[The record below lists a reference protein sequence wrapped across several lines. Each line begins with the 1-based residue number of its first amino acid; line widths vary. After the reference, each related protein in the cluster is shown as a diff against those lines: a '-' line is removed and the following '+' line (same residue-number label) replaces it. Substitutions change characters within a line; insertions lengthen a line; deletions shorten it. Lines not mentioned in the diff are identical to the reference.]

1 MDQQRFWEL
10 VSLKLSGEATS
21 EELRELDGLK
31 QQYPE
36 TALKLD
42 IIFGIWK
49 ENPPHREPALP
60 FSDHLVRLKQAEE
73 LSKEMLPADTQA
85 VITLPRR
92 KSKKRLFYY
101 LAAAGSVII
110 LFLSWTYFYNG
121 AHHIESRKNNVANI
135 IATQRGSRTTVQL
148 SDGTKVW
155 LNADSKIYYDEP
167 FKSNVRE
174 VQLEGEA
181 FFDVKKDSSRPFI
194 IHTSVID
201 IKVLGTTFNV
211 KSYKNESETE
221 TALISGRVEVSIKG
235 SPEKKIILRPN
246 EKLIVKHPS
255 SPDTVENSKETGNAL
270 LVVKALRKDPV
281 YKNSPELLWMDNKLV
296 FDGETL
302 EGVCKKLERWYNVKI
317 TIQDETLKRGAY
329 TAIFD
334 GETLQ
339 NVLTALKL
347 ADGIDFSIHNNEV
360 LIFTKK

>member
-10 VSLKLSGEATS
+10 VSLKLSGEAAD
-21 EELRELDGLK
+21 EELLELDRLK

-49 ENPPHREPALP
+49 ENSPPREPALS
-60 FSDHLVRLKQAEE
+60 FSAHLARLKQAEVLPE
-73 LSKEMLPADTQA
+73 EIQPAGEQAPVMLPVAK
-85 VITLPRR
+85 I
-92 KSKKRLFYY
+92 KKRWFYY

-110 LFLSWTYFYNG
+110 FFLGWIYFYNG
-121 AHHIESRKNNVANI
+121 THHIEGKNKVANI

-155 LNADSKIYYDEP
+155 LNADSKIYYDEA

-201 IKVLGTTFNV
+201 IKVLGTRFNV
-211 KSYKNESETE
+211 KSYKNENETE
-221 TALISGRVEVSIKG
+221 TALISGRVEISIKG

-246 EKLIVKHPS
+246 EKLIVKHPAS
-255 SPDTVENSKETGNAL
+255 SGTVESGNAL
-270 LVVKALRKDPV
+270 LVVKALRKNPV
-281 YKNSPELLWMDNKLV
+281 YKSNPEILWMDNKLV

-302 EGVCKKLERWYNVKI
+302 EAVCKKLERWYNVKI
-317 TIQDETLKRGAY
+317 TIQDESLKKGAY

-334 GETLQ
+334 GETLE
-339 NVLTALKL
+339 NVLTALKIT
-347 ADGIDFSIHNNEV
+347 DGIDFSIHNNEV

>member
-10 VSLKLSGEATS
+10 VSLKLSGEATE

-31 QQYPE
+31 QRYPE

-49 ENPPHREPALP
+49 ENPPPREPALS
-60 FSDHLVRLKQAEE
+60 FGNHLARLKKAEALPE
-73 LSKEMLPADTQA
+73 EVPSVDEQPSEMLPVA
-85 VITLPRR
+85 
-92 KSKKRLFYY
+92 KNNKRLFYY
-101 LAAAGSVII
+101 LAAAGSII
-110 LFLSWTYFYNG
+110 IIFFLGRIYFNNG
-121 AHHIESRKNNVANI
+121 TQHIERKNNVANI

-155 LNADSKIYYDEP
+155 LNADSKIYYDEA

-201 IKVLGTTFNV
+201 IKVLGTRFNV
-211 KSYKNESETE
+211 KSYKNENETE
-221 TALISGRVEVSIKG
+221 TALISGRVEISIKG

-246 EKLIVKHPS
+246 EKLIVKHPAS
-255 SPDTVENSKETGNAL
+255 SGTVENGNAL
-270 LVVKALRKDPV
+270 LVVKALRKNPV
-281 YKNSPELLWMDNKLV
+281 YKSNPEILWMDNKLV

-302 EGVCKKLERWYNVKI
+302 EAVCKKLERWYNVKI
-317 TIQDETLKRGAY
+317 TIQDESLKKGAY

-334 GETLQ
+334 GETLE
-339 NVLTALKL
+339 NVLTALKIT
-347 ADGIDFSIHNNEV
+347 DGIDFSIHNNEV